1 MNPIE
6 RVRALGQSF
15 WLDYIR
21 RDLLESGELQGL
33 IADGLVQGMTS
44 NPTIFEQAIAQGN
57 LYSPSIRPL
66 AQAGWSAD
74 DILDTLT
81 LDDIRA
87 AADLFRPLY
96 ESTSGRDGFVSI
108 EVSPLLANDTEA
120 TAAEARRLWSAVNR
134 PNVMVKIPAT
144 AEGIPAI
151 EASVADGININI
163 TLIFSL
169 VRYAQVMEAYLR
181 GLERAEK
188 ALDADLDKYL
198 HLWKIAIP
206 AEFEKLH
213 LWDFSRFSISIS
225 AWERGPAPHW
235 Q

>member
-1 MNPIE
+1 LNTVE

-21 RDLLESGELQGL
+21 RDLIESGELQGL
-33 IADGLVQGMTS
+33 IADGLIQGMTS
-44 NPTIFEQAIAQGN
+44 NPTLFEQAIAQGN
-57 LYSPSIRPL
+57 LYASSIRPL

-108 EVSPLLANDTEA
+108 EVSPLLANATEA
-120 TAAEARRLWSAVNR
+120 TVAEARRLWSAVNR

-151 EASVADGININI
+151 EASIADGININI

-181 GLERAEK
+181 GLEARAERGES
-188 ALDADLDKYL
+188 LDHIASVASFFVSRVDTAVDKL
-198 HLWKIAIP
+198 LVVRIA
-206 AEFEKLH
+206 
-213 LWDFSRFSISIS
+213 R
-225 AWERGPAPHW
+225 R
-235 Q
+235 